1 MSERSLVRKTL
12 VYRLIRTGCIL
23 YLGLRHRMKVEGRE
37 NVPERG
43 GTLVVANHQ
52 SFLDIPLI
60 AAALRRHVCFV
71 ARRSLAESKLLAF
84 IMRQCGAVLID
95 RGETD
100 RGALREIAA
109 HLEAGDLVVIYGEG
123 TRTKDGSVGEFKGG
137 ARLIARKSKV
147 PLVPA
152 SIHGSYQIWPPGRK
166 RPGPGRIGIR
176 FAPPVDPRAK
186 DALEQ
191 VRAAVIAGLGD
202 F

>member
-109 HLEAGDLVVIYGEG
+109 HLAAGAEEREAGDHEG
-123 TRTKDGSVGEFKGG
+123 LDQRVGAAADRHVHDAGG
-137 ARLIARKSKV
+137 A
-147 PLVPA
+147 PLV
-152 SIHGSYQIWPPGRK
+152 GQQRDEPP
-166 RPGPGRIGIR
+166 
-176 FAPPVDPRAK
+176 AK
-186 DALEQ
+186 DPVNGHERRPMGHGMGT
-191 VRAAVIAGLGD
+191 VGHRRARIFDIIV
-202 F
+202 